1 MGFWVHG
8 IMIGVCF
15 VVIDYVIIRYEPI
28 LWLKVFFL
36 DSRLKY
42 ESIEPL
48 IEFLAFLV
56 QKL

>member
-1 MGFWVHG
+1 
-8 IMIGVCF
+8 MIGVCF